1 MRPTALAIS
10 LFALCLHSTSFAADS
25 SINTSPD
32 NTPNNNSNAAMQA
45 EISALKQR
53 LAALEDSIQR
63 SAQAA
68 PAPTVV
74 VSLPTPVTPTSS
86 KPMFNM
92 DGSNTTFSYKGY
104 VKVDALASRFSAGE
118 VASSSAARD
127 FYVPSA
133 TPVGNGESSQ
143 VLDAHAKQTRIAF
156 ASKTALDNG
165 KSINTQVEMDFMV
178 ALDGNERATN
188 GYEPELRHAFIQ
200 YDKYLIGQTWSN
212 FMDVNA
218 LPDSLDFIGPTEG
231 TVFVRQPQFRY
242 SQGAWAVSVENP
254 ETTLS
259 TAATTT
265 TGVTSTVS
273 GDGRLPDL
281 TARYTHS
288 MGQQGH
294 LSAALLL
301 RELRNDNNG
310 INSDHSTGAGV
321 SVSGRYNLDAANNLR
336 GAVTYGQGIGRYVGV
351 NVVND
356 AALDGNGQLHNID
369 VTAGFLAYQH
379 QWRPDLRSSV
389 GLSYFNAD
397 IPTEIVGTGL
407 TKTSQSALVN
417 VIYNI
422 APALEVGAELL
433 HGQRE
438 LASGLDGSLDRLQ
451 LSAKYRF

>member
-1 MRPTALAIS
+1 MRPTTLAIS
-10 LFALCLHSTSFAADS
+10 LFALCLHSTSFAAD
-25 SINTSPD
+25 NSPD
-32 NTPNNNSNAAMQA
+32 NTPNNSNATMQA
-45 EISALKQR
+45 EMSALKQR
-53 LAALEDSIQR
+53 LAALEEAMQR
-63 SAQAA
+63 SAKTA

-74 VSLPTPVTPTSS
+74 VSIPTPVIPTSSS
-86 KPMFNM
+86 KPMFSM

-156 ASKTALDNG
+156 ASKTSLDNG

-218 LPDSLDFIGPTEG
+218 LTDSVDFIGPTEG
-231 TVFVRQPQFRY
+231 SVFVRQPQFRY

-310 INSDHSTGAGV
+310 TNSDHSTGAGV

-351 NVVND
+351 NLVND
-356 AALDGNGQLHNID
+356 AALDANGQLHNID

-417 VIYNI
+417 VIYTI

-438 LASGLDGSLDRLQ
+438 LSSGLDGSVDRLQ

>member
-25 SINTSPD
+25 SPD
-32 NTPNNNSNAAMQA
+32 NNSNAAMQA

-74 VSLPTPVTPTSS
+74 VSLPTPVAPVSSS

-254 ETTLS
+254 ETSLS
-259 TAATTT
+259 TATP
-265 TGVTSTVS
+265 TGVTNTVS

-321 SVSGRYNLDAANNLR
+321 SVSGRYNLNAANNLR

-379 QWRPDLRSSV
+379 QWRSDLRSSV

-397 IPTEIVGTGL
+397 IPTEIVGNGL

-417 VIYNI
+417 VIYTI